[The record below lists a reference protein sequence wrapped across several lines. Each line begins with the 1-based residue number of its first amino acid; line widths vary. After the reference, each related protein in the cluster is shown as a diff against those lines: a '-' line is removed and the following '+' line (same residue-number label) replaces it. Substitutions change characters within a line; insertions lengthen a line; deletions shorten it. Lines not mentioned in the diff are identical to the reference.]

1 MPIRGVVFDLGQTL
15 VTQEPLVGS
24 PSNHFGAAAIASL
37 VRPFL
42 STELTDEQL
51 AETLGETMQESL
63 VEAYQGEC
71 ATPDA
76 HRIFREV
83 FDDLDW
89 EAPSDVIDVL
99 LPAYFKPHFD
109 AMQAVPQ
116 AAKVLQLLQEAGV
129 RTAMI
134 TNLLYGEDLLIKRLG
149 ALELIQRLDVLVIST
164 ESGWFKPHPAM
175 YRAAAERLELP
186 FEELVMV
193 GDDWDIDVLGPQRLG
208 MRAIWLKSADA
219 RPEGEVPAA
228 IIEGLGDLIPAIAVL
243 EASDRVA

>member
-24 PSNHFGAAAIASL
+24 PSHPFGAAAIGSL

-42 STELTDEQL
+42 GTEITDEQL
-51 AETLGETMQESL
+51 AETLGEALQESL

-83 FDDLDW
+83 FDGLDW

-116 AAKVLQLLQEAGV
+116 AAKVLQLLREAGV

-134 TNLLYGEDLLIKRLG
+134 TNLLYGDDLLIKRLG
-149 ALELIQRLDVLVIST
+149 VLEIIQRLDVVVVST
-164 ESGWFKPHPAM
+164 ESGWLKPHPAM
-175 YRAAAERLELP
+175 YRAAADRLELP
-186 FEELVMV
+186 FGELVMV
-193 GDDWDIDVLGPQRLG
+193 GDDWNIGVRSPQRLG

-219 RPEGEVPAA
+219 RPEGEAPAA
-228 IIEGLGDLIPAIAVL
+228 IIEGLGDLIPAIGGL

>member
-15 VTQEPLVGS
+15 VTQESLVGS
-24 PSNHFGAAAIASL
+24 PSNHIGATAVASL

-51 AETLGETMQESL
+51 AETLGEAMQEAL
-63 VEAYQGEC
+63 IEAYQGEC

-76 HRIFREV
+76 HRIFQEV
-83 FDDLDW
+83 FDGLDW
-89 EAPSDVIDVL
+89 EAPSEVIDVL

-116 AAKVLQLLQEAGV
+116 AANVLQLLREAGV

-134 TNLLYGEDLLIKRLG
+134 TNLLYGDDLLIKRLG
-149 ALELIQRLDVLVIST
+149 VLELIQRLDVLVIST
-164 ESGWFKPHPAM
+164 ESGWLKPHPAM

-186 FEELVMV
+186 FQELVMV
-193 GDDWDIDVLGPQRLG
+193 GDDWDIDVRSPQRLG
-208 MRAIWLKSADA
+208 MRAIWLKSADVLPA
-219 RPEGEVPAA
+219 GEAPAA
-228 IIEGLGDLIPAIAVL
+228 IIEGLGDLIPAIGVL
-243 EASDRVA
+243 EASDPVA

>member
-51 AETLGETMQESL
+51 AETLGEAMQESL

-99 LPAYFKPHFD
+99 LPTYFKPHFD
-109 AMQAVPQ
+109 AMHAVPR
-116 AAKVLQLLQEAGV
+116 AAKVLQLLREAGV

-193 GDDWDIDVLGPQRLG
+193 GDDWDIDVRSPQRLG
-208 MRAIWLKSADA
+208 MRAIWLKSADS

-228 IIEGLGDLIPAIAVL
+228 IIEGLGGLIPAIAAL